1 MNQHYQKIDNFYDIY
16 DLPAAR
22 KMLTRCIKT
31 ACSDK
36 AWEQVPANVLFFT
49 EQLTILSKAAI
60 QIIQNYSFIKE
71 VEIEPVPGSNVWM
84 LDQYALYCGWCKY
97 RTPWDY
103 FPRHLSKKEFLDPYA
118 ALQKFTAYHNSGQWK
133 KVIANIRYYALSHE
147 SVFEVV
153 NKASFISTWHQ
164 LHKLLEATHLIEV
177 RQSTQ
182 LPQPRRKWQPPDTK
196 VEQIKSN
203 FHD

>member
-1 MNQHYQKIDNFYDIY
+1 MNHHYQKIDNFYDIY

-22 KMLTRCIKT
+22 KMLTRSMKA
-31 ACSDK
+31 AC
-36 AWEQVPANVLFFT
+36 AEQVWEQLPANVLFFT

-60 QIIQNYSFIKE
+60 KIIENHDFINE
-71 VEIEPVPGSNVWM
+71 VEIEPGTDNGVWM
-84 LDQYALYCGWCKY
+84 LNQYALYCGWCKY

-118 ALQKFTAYHNSGQWK
+118 ALQKFSAYHNSAEWK

-147 SVFEVV
+147 SIFEVIP
-153 NKASFISTWHQ
+153 KTCFIGTWNQ

-177 RQSTQ
+177 RQST
-182 LPQPRRKWQPPDTK
+182 PQPKPRRKWQSPDSEPVK
-196 VEQIKSN
+196 NENNSVS
-203 FHD
+203 